1 MTKKMMIDTSIG
13 LLLITAFITAMSA
26 CGTVDT
32 SNFEISEAILEQ
44 SSVSSTEQANYSAES
59 EAPSSQTD
67 ISISFQ
73 EHSMETEELDAFG
86 YWLYTPENPTENMPL
101 IVYLHGASGR
111 GEDLNLVVADEDFPK
126 YLQSGDLGNVRAY
139 VLIPQL
145 PADLRSWS
153 DIGDSLYSLIQKTVS
168 DLSIDT
174 ENISLSGFSMGG
186 TAVWELAA
194 GHMPKD
200 ADFNCGVNDGRTPV
214 EEYADVTRGAHG
226 AVDFWGNVWEWTS
239 TVRSEADGKTILGV
253 KGGSWESERTD
264 CRTEYREEGRDAA
277 KGYEDVG
284 FRIIQVKNGEEP
296 EKAVALTTLDAPTVT
311 AASNSEDSITLS

>member
-1 MTKKMMIDTSIG
+1 MAKKRMIDTSIG

-32 SNFEISEAILEQ
+32 SNLESSEAILEQ
-44 SSVSSTEQANYSAES
+44 SSVSSTEQANSSAES

-126 YLQSGDLGNVRAY
+126 YLQSGELGDVRAY

-145 PADLRSWS
+145 PTDLRSWS
-153 DIGDSLYSLIQKTVS
+153 DISDSLYSLIQKTVS

-174 ENISLSGFSMGG
+174 ENISLAGFSMGG

-194 GHMPKD
+194 EYPDLFARIAPLAGSARGVLEQVSVLQEIPVRAFVGAADTVIAPNSSEQMVAELKKAGAD
-200 ADFNCGVNDGRTPV
+200 AQITVLNG
-214 EEYADVTRGAHG
+214 ADHVSVPSMVYHDENNRLVDWLVGA
-226 AVDFWGNVWEWTS
+226 D
-239 TVRSEADGKTILGV
+239 
-253 KGGSWESERTD
+253 ES
-264 CRTEYREEGRDAA
+264 
-277 KGYEDVG
+277 
-284 FRIIQVKNGEEP
+284 
-296 EKAVALTTLDAPTVT
+296 
-311 AASNSEDSITLS
+311 

>member
-1 MTKKMMIDTSIG
+1 MTKKRMIDTSIG

-32 SNFEISEAILEQ
+32 SNLESSEAILEQ
-44 SSVSSTEQANYSAES
+44 SSVSSTEQANSSAES

-126 YLQSGDLGNVRAY
+126 YLQSGELGDVRAY

-145 PADLRSWS
+145 PSDLRSWS
-153 DIGDSLYSLIQKTVS
+153 DISDSLYSLIQKTVS
-168 DLSIDT
+168 DFSVDT
-174 ENISLSGFSMGG
+174 ENISLAGFSMGG

-194 GHMPKD
+194 EYPDLFARIAPLAGSARGVLEQVSVLQEIPVRAFVGAADTVIAPNSSEQMVAEFKKAGAD
-200 ADFNCGVNDGRTPV
+200 AQITVLDG
-214 EEYADVTRGAHG
+214 ADHVSVPSLVYHDENNRLVDWLVGA
-226 AVDFWGNVWEWTS
+226 D
-239 TVRSEADGKTILGV
+239 
-253 KGGSWESERTD
+253 ES
-264 CRTEYREEGRDAA
+264 
-277 KGYEDVG
+277 
-284 FRIIQVKNGEEP
+284 
-296 EKAVALTTLDAPTVT
+296 
-311 AASNSEDSITLS
+311 

>member
-1 MTKKMMIDTSIG
+1 MTKKRMIDTSIG

-32 SNFEISEAILEQ
+32 SNLESSEAILEQ
-44 SSVSSTEQANYSAES
+44 SSVSSTEQANSSAES

-101 IVYLHGASGR
+101 IIYLHGASGR

-126 YLQSGDLGNVRAY
+126 YLQSGELGDVRAY

-174 ENISLSGFSMGG
+174 ENISLAGFSMGG

-194 GHMPKD
+194 EYPDLFARIAPLAGSARGVLEQVSVLQEIPVRAFVGAADTVIAPNSSEQMVAELKKAGAD
-200 ADFNCGVNDGRTPV
+200 AQITVLDG
-214 EEYADVTRGAHG
+214 ADHVSVPSLVYHDENNRLVDWLVGA
-226 AVDFWGNVWEWTS
+226 D
-239 TVRSEADGKTILGV
+239 
-253 KGGSWESERTD
+253 ES
-264 CRTEYREEGRDAA
+264 
-277 KGYEDVG
+277 
-284 FRIIQVKNGEEP
+284 
-296 EKAVALTTLDAPTVT
+296 
-311 AASNSEDSITLS
+311 

>member
-1 MTKKMMIDTSIG
+1 MTKKRMIYMSIG

-32 SNFEISEAILEQ
+32 SNLESSKAILEQ
-44 SSVSSTEQANYSAES
+44 SSVSSTEQTNSSAES
-59 EAPSSQTD
+59 EVLSSQTD
-67 ISISFQ
+67 VSISFQ
-73 EHSMETEELDAFG
+73 EHSMETDELDAFG

-126 YLQSGDLGNVRAY
+126 YLQSGELGDVRAY

-153 DIGDSLYSLIQKTVS
+153 DISDSLYSLIQKTVS

-174 ENISLSGFSMGG
+174 ENISLAGFSMGG

-194 GHMPKD
+194 EYPDLFARIAPLAGSARGVLEQISTLQEIPVRAFVGAADTVIAPNSSEQMVAELKKAGAD
-200 ADFNCGVNDGRTPV
+200 AQITVLDS
-214 EEYADVTRGAHG
+214 ADHVSVPSLVYHDESIRLVDWLVGA
-226 AVDFWGNVWEWTS
+226 DKS
-239 TVRSEADGKTILGV
+239 
-253 KGGSWESERTD
+253 
-264 CRTEYREEGRDAA
+264 
-277 KGYEDVG
+277 
-284 FRIIQVKNGEEP
+284 
-296 EKAVALTTLDAPTVT
+296 
-311 AASNSEDSITLS
+311 

>member
-1 MTKKMMIDTSIG
+1 MTKKRMIDTSIG

-26 CGTVDT
+26 CGTVDI
-32 SNFEISEAILEQ
+32 SNPESSEAILEK
-44 SSVSSTEQANYSAES
+44 SSVFSTEQTNSSAEF

-73 EHSMETEELDAFG
+73 ASSMETEELDAFG

-111 GEDLNLVVADEDFPK
+111 GEDLNLVVSDEDFPK
-126 YLQSGDLGNVRAY
+126 YLQSGELGDVRAY

-168 DLSIDT
+168 DFSIDT
-174 ENISLSGFSMGG
+174 ENISLVGFSMGG

-194 GHMPKD
+194 EYPDLFARIAPLAGSARGVLEQVSVLQEIPVRAFVGSADTVIAPNSSEQMVAELKKAGAD
-200 ADFNCGVNDGRTPV
+200 AQIIVLDGADHVSVPSLVYHDESIRLVEWLVGV
-214 EEYADVTRGAHG
+214 A
-226 AVDFWGNVWEWTS
+226 
-239 TVRSEADGKTILGV
+239 
-253 KGGSWESERTD
+253 ES
-264 CRTEYREEGRDAA
+264 
-277 KGYEDVG
+277 
-284 FRIIQVKNGEEP
+284 
-296 EKAVALTTLDAPTVT
+296 
-311 AASNSEDSITLS
+311 

>member
-1 MTKKMMIDTSIG
+1 MTKKRMIDTSIG
-13 LLLITAFITAMSA
+13 LLLITTFITAMSA

-32 SNFEISEAILEQ
+32 SNLESSEAILEQ
-44 SSVSSTEQANYSAES
+44 SSVFSTEQTNSSAES

-73 EHSMETEELDAFG
+73 ASSMETEELDAFG

-111 GEDLNLVVADEDFPK
+111 GEDLNLVVSDEDFPK
-126 YLQSGDLGNVRAY
+126 YLQSGELGDVRAY

-168 DLSIDT
+168 DFSVDT
-174 ENISLSGFSMGG
+174 ENISLVGFSMGG

-194 GHMPKD
+194 EYPDLFARIAPLAGSARGVLEQVSVLQEIPVRAFVGSADTVIAPNSSEQMVAELKKSGAD
-200 ADFNCGVNDGRTPV
+200 AQIIVLDGADHVSVPSLVYHDESIRLVEWLVGV
-214 EEYADVTRGAHG
+214 A
-226 AVDFWGNVWEWTS
+226 
-239 TVRSEADGKTILGV
+239 
-253 KGGSWESERTD
+253 ES
-264 CRTEYREEGRDAA
+264 
-277 KGYEDVG
+277 
-284 FRIIQVKNGEEP
+284 
-296 EKAVALTTLDAPTVT
+296 
-311 AASNSEDSITLS
+311 